1 MAVSKKILRNL
12 LGVKLAKIQLLEP
25 SGLVAKSIYSVGAP
39 GDPVDLRFF
48 PHLAE
53 AEVHFFEQVRK
64 LEGRASRVESVS
76 DLLHVRTRA
85 AFRR

>member
-25 SGLVAKSIYSVGAP
+25 SGAVAKSIYSVGAP

-53 AEVHFFEQVRK
+53 AEAHFFEQVRK
-64 LEGRASRVESVS
+64 REGRATPVESIS
-76 DLLHVRTRA
+76 ELLQVRMRA